1 MKRMTR
7 SESPYS
13 TGTRVGATVLMLGVS
28 VAFLLPLSWL
38 VATSLTA
45 GSNVFNF
52 PPRLIPDPIEW
63 QNYLAIWQNYP
74 LGRWFLNS
82 FFITTTIV
90 IGQILTSSLA
100 GFAFAK
106 LRFPGRDKLFFVYLV
121 GLLIPSQVLLIP
133 IFVMISNL
141 GWVDTPWGLIIPA
154 LAGPFGTFLYRQFYL
169 SVSHDYIDAAR
180 LDGASLLRTWWSIF
194 LPLSRGLTAAFAAI
208 TFLMTWNSFLW
219 PLVLLRSVENFTVTL
234 GLASI
239 AGGQQF
245 AVPWELV
252 MATSTTILIPV
263 LALFVFAQRQLVQ
276 GVALS
281 GYSGK

>member
-7 SESPYS
+7 SESPYKTS
-13 TGTRVGATVLMLGVS
+13 TRVGATALMLGAS
-28 VAFLLPLSWL
+28 MAFLLPLSWL
-38 VATSLTA
+38 VATSLTQ
-45 GSNVFNF
+45 GSSVFSF
-52 PPRLIPDPIEW
+52 PPKLIPDPVEW
-63 QNYLAIWQNYP
+63 QNYVTIWQNYP

-106 LRFPGRDKLFFVYLV
+106 LRFPSRDKLFFVYLV

-133 IFVMISNL
+133 IFVMVSNL

-180 LDGASLLRTWWSIF
+180 LDGATLLRTWWSIF

-208 TFLMTWNSFLW
+208 TFLMVWNSFLW
-219 PLVLLRSVENFTVTL
+219 PLVLLRSVDNFTVTL

-263 LALFVFAQRQLVQ
+263 LALFIFAQRQLVQ

>member
-1 MKRMTR
+1 MRRTSR
-7 SESPYS
+7 SDSPYR
-13 TGTRVGATVLMLGVS
+13 TGTRIGATALMLGIS
-28 VAFLLPLSWL
+28 VVFLLPLSWL

-45 GSNVFNF
+45 GSSVFSF
-52 PPRLIPDPIEW
+52 PPKLIPDPVEW
-63 QNYLAIWQNYP
+63 QNYVTIWQNYP

-133 IFVMISNL
+133 IFVMVSNL

-180 LDGASLLRTWWSIF
+180 LDGATLLRTWWSIF

-208 TFLMTWNSFLW
+208 TFLMIWNSFLW
-219 PLVLLRSVENFTVTL
+219 PLVLLRSVDNFTVTL